1 MLYKLIVMV
10 HILGASLWIGGRG
23 VLVGVVIPRSMRT
36 GDVERLKDFEKG
48 IGRIGLASLV
58 VQLVTGLWLVDH
70 WLGGIGA
77 LLRPTN
83 PIAHMALTKIAL
95 LVALVGL
102 AGDAH
107 HRMLPRLEPGRL
119 RAFAVH
125 AWVTAT
131 LSVVLVVLGVGIR
144 TGGLW

>member
-10 HILGASLWIGGRG
+10 HILGAALWIGGRG
-23 VLVGVVIPRSMRT
+23 VLVGVVIPRVKRT
-36 GDVERLKDFEKG
+36 GDVEHLKDFEKG
-48 IGRIGLASLV
+48 IGRIGLAALA

-70 WLGGIGA
+70 WLGGLGA

-83 PIAHMALTKIAL
+83 PIAHMALTKLAL

-102 AGDAH
+102 AGYAH

-119 RAFAVH
+119 GLFAMH
-125 AWVTAT
+125 AWVTAA
-131 LSVVLVVLGVGIR
+131 LSVILLVLGVGIR